1 MWPIKKTKAGLPGSQ
16 NSYIVNYWFWEFSVN
31 WLSLI
36 VPFPFTLCLLANHH
50 GSTLK
55 NTDLDSLFT
64 EIGDILTVS
73 EDAVGK
79 IKL

>member
-1 MWPIKKTKAGLPGSQ
+1 MCVGRGDKACVYLAHK
-16 NSYIVNYWFWEFSVN
+16 ILTFWEFSVN

-36 VPFPFTLCLLANHH
+36 VLFPFTLYLLANHH
-50 GSTLK
+50 GSPLK
-55 NTDLDSLFT
+55 NTDLESLFT
-64 EIGDILTVS
+64 EMGDILSVS

>member
-1 MWPIKKTKAGLPGSQ
+1 M
-16 NSYIVNYWFWEFSVN
+16 N

-36 VPFPFTLCLLANHH
+36 VLFPFTLCLLANHH

-55 NTDLDSLFT
+55 ITDLDSLFT
-64 EIGDILTVS
+64 ETGDILTVS

>member
-1 MWPIKKTKAGLPGSQ
+1 M
-16 NSYIVNYWFWEFSVN
+16 N

-36 VPFPFTLCLLANHH
+36 ILFPFTLYLLANHH
-50 GSTLK
+50 GSPLK
-55 NTDLDSLFT
+55 NTDLESLFT
-64 EIGDILTVS
+64 EIGDILSVS